1 MKRLVLTAVL
11 MMACLNAGD
20 ASPAVAATV
29 NSNCSLP
36 ASVKATS
43 QLADL
48 PSRILRQMPGLGPAD
63 GPIRTDALL
72 PDDTRPTTRL
82 EQAFNRGSL
91 WAIVYQTGGFANA
104 RMVAVF
110 VISADQKEAES
121 IGRHVGPQ
129 EGGVCAILRAAF
141 KKSSD

>member
-1 MKRLVLTAVL
+1 MMRLVLKTVL
-11 MMACLNAGD
+11 MMAWLTAGD
-20 ASPAVAATV
+20 PYSAVAETAIP
-29 NSNCSLP
+29 NCSLP

-48 PSRILRQMPGLGPAD
+48 PSPILQQMSGLGPAD

-72 PDDTRPTTRL
+72 PNDTRPTTRL

-110 VISADQKEAES
+110 VLSADQKEAES
-121 IGRHVGPQ
+121 IGRHDGPQ
-129 EGGVCAILRAAF
+129 EGGICAILHATF
-141 KKSSD
+141 KKRSD